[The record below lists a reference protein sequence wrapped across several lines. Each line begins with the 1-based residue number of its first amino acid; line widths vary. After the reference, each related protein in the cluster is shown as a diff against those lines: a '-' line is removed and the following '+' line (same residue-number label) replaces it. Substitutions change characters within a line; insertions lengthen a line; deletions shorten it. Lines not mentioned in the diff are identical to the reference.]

1 MTQIGGGVPGGV
13 GAPPAP
19 QAGVKA
25 WAQNEF
31 APPEQRAEY
40 LQSGEVDGTV
50 KHEFPTVDRAMY
62 LQAIKGQSI
71 PQKSLTAPIALVRLD
86 QLVAIQG
93 SINRERLGQHL
104 ANPKMNAEG
113 ARAPGHGM
121 LIDRPVVVKIGGTFY
136 IHDGHHRLTA
146 QALRGLSTAKVR
158 LIDLD
163 AENPDYVP

>member
-1 MTQIGGGVPGGV
+1 MTDFGGGVPGGA

-19 QAGVKA
+19 QAGVKQ

-40 LQSGEVDGTV
+40 LQHGEVDGTA
-50 KHEFPTVDRAMY
+50 KHEFPVTDRAFY
-62 LQAIKGQSI
+62 LSQIKGTNI
-71 PQKSLTAPIALVRLD
+71 AAKSLQAPIALVRLD
-86 QLVAIQG
+86 QLQAIQNT
-93 SINRERLGQHL
+93 INRERLGQHL

-113 ARAPGHGM
+113 TRAPGHGM
-121 LIDRPVVVKIGGTFY
+121 LIDRPVVVKVGGTFY

-163 AENPDYVP
+163 AENPDFVP

>member
-1 MTQIGGGVPGGV
+1 MTQFGGGAPGGV
-13 GAPPAP
+13 DAPPAP
-19 QAGVKA
+19 QAGVKQ

-31 APPEQRAEY
+31 APPEQRADY
-40 LQSGEVDGTV
+40 LQPGEVDGTA
-50 KHEFPTVDRAMY
+50 KHAFPVADRSSY
-62 LQAIKGQSI
+62 LQAIKGQNI
-71 PQKSLTAPIALVRLD
+71 AAKSLHAPIALVRLD

-104 ANPKMNAEG
+104 ANPKMNPEG
-113 ARAPGHGM
+113 TRAPGHGM
-121 LIDRPVVVKIGGTFY
+121 LIDRPVVVKVGGSFY

-163 AENPDYVP
+163 AENPGYVP